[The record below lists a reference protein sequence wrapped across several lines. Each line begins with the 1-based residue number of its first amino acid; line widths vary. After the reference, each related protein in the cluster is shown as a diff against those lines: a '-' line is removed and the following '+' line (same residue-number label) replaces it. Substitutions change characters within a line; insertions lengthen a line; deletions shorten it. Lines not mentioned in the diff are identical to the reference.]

1 MSKSQNPN
9 QPQQPQPQ
17 QDIAVADPDNFAR
30 TRQLRS
36 IFDARQNFIET
47 RRNARALM
55 QKEEIKKPKKNDR
68 IYRALQDFIVLI
80 QPVFLQDPAGRQLL
94 EEEKII
100 VSGCCR
106 PSELPELDAAVAD
119 GNERLARRAK
129 LGQKK
134 DVFSG
139 PGLCFNG
146 AASIINS
153 EKRVVYLTSTEP
165 MKCLPRERFSFRVFG
180 RIQKIMSDVGLGVD
194 TSEEQQTKIT
204 DDLLKEVD
212 EWRRQN
218 VQ

>member
-36 IFDARQNFIET
+36 IFDARKNFIET

-94 EEEKII
+94 EEEKIV
-100 VSGCCR
+100 VSGCCL
-106 PSELPELDAAVAD
+106 PTELPESDD
-119 GNERLARRAK
+119 ERLARR
-129 LGQKK
+129 QKAIAQEK
-134 DVFSG
+134 GVFDG
-139 PGLCFNG
+139 PGLYFNG

-153 EKRVVYLTSTEP
+153 EQRVIYPTSTEL

-212 EWRRQN
+212 QWRKQN